1 MKYGHLAFIA
11 VSAAML
17 GACASPS
24 GKPEPKSR
32 STPAVKASPAAKVA
46 ADGETSAAREPAPA
60 TNLAIVGKPLPGGK
74 FAKLKIGMSLKQ
86 AEELIG
92 SPDRQWR
99 QPVGD
104 ETATYYSG
112 TERWLVQYAYKNEG
126 VLTFTSGQEK
136 LLVRILVNRAEP

>member
-1 MKYGHLAFIA
+1 MRYAYVLFAALLCACTSHPSKPDAKPH
-11 VSAAML
+11 SA
-17 GACASPS
+17 
-24 GKPEPKSR
+24 
-32 STPAVKASPAAKVA
+32 PAVKASPAAKTTADSETLAPKESPA
-46 ADGETSAAREPAPA
+46 ATSS
-60 TNLAIVGKPLPGGK
+60 NIVGKPLPGGK

-86 AEELIG
+86 TEELIG
-92 SPDRQWR
+92 APDKQWR

-136 LLVRILVNRAEP
+136 LLVRILVNRAE